1 MSFLNR
7 HAECKRSVCILRSL
21 RCQVIPLDDSVDR
34 VTRNGTFGSSVAS
47 AAVLTA
53 DIDGTVT
60 TKDSRE
66 FRARL
71 AEIQRSRLEQGA
83 VTAVTD
89 IASSESGFA
98 RRGDRW
104 STSVWAT

>member
-1 MSFLNR
+1 M
-7 HAECKRSVCILRSL
+7 
-21 RCQVIPLDDSVDR
+21 DR
-34 VTRNGTFGSSVAS
+34 VTLNGTFGSSVAS

-53 DIDGTVT
+53 DIDVTVT
-60 TKDSRE
+60 TENSRE
-66 FRARL
+66 SG
-71 AEIQRSRLEQGA
+71 RSRLEQRA

-104 STSVWAT
+104 STSVGQLDQEGSDRNSNRMSRSVTILAK